1 MYDVQ
6 WCDHEGNL
14 NHRTVETLEEA
25 RLEYEYLDKEKQY
38 DGVRIMDPN
47 GNEIISY

>member
-14 NHRTVETLEEA
+14 HRRTVETLEEA
-25 RLEYEYLDKEKQY
+25 RLEYEYLDKEKQC
-38 DGVRIMDPN
+38 DRVQIMDQN
-47 GNEIISY
+47 GNEIVIY